1 MFAIE
6 IHLNYDLK
14 GSPIRVEPILSESS
28 ISLLSPQ
35 TTPQLGQI
43 KTHQLRAAAISG
55 PCLVGVK
62 VHTLVR
68 WGEVPEQPHCVLE
81 QWWIVNS
88 AGWAVGDRSLQPA
101 LINLNVEATRGAGL
115 GVIVPLCGVYLKKAT
130 INEKSR
136 PSRHRRTAGDWS
148 SL

>member
-68 WGEVPEQPHCVLE
+68 
-81 QWWIVNS
+81 
-88 AGWAVGDRSLQPA
+88 
-101 LINLNVEATRGAGL
+101 
-115 GVIVPLCGVYLKKAT
+115 
-130 INEKSR
+130 
-136 PSRHRRTAGDWS
+136 
-148 SL
+148 